1 MFSVMSYEK
10 FVTARRPKIEGSQN
24 LHDYFADR
32 SIDLDFFVFFSSLA
46 GLGHASQS
54 NYAAGNTFQDALAHH
69 RVSKGLPALSINIGS
84 VMDVGWTA
92 EHYSEISE
100 ADKALTFKITTK
112 DLMALVEHH
121 VTNWLKRGE
130 KDSVAVSPQ
139 VAIGLKQALP
149 EPLFKQLEVV
159 LASQAV
165 PTDQASSSKGG
176 DSLEARI
183 TAAGKD
189 KSLLTIAVEN
199 GFREKLSRVL
209 AMSPE
214 DVHLDDTFNGHGVDS
229 LVAVELRNWI
239 RKELGE
245 TVTVPDILTG
255 RRSIKSIAGHIAGNK
270 AGK

>member
-10 FVTARRPKIEGSQN
+10 FVTARRPKIEGTQN

-32 SIDLDFFVFFSSLA
+32 SIDLDFFVLFSSLA

-69 RVSKGLPALSINIGS
+69 RSSKGLPALSINIGS

-92 EHYSEISE
+92 EHYGEISE
-100 ADKALTFKITTK
+100 ADKAIAFEITTK

-121 VTNWLKRGE
+121 VTNWLRRGE
-130 KDSVAVSPQ
+130 KDSIAVSPQ
-139 VAIGLKQALP
+139 VAIGLKQALA
-149 EPLFKQLEVV
+149 EPLFKQLKVV

-165 PTDQASSSKGG
+165 PTDQVSSKG

-183 TAAGKD
+183 IAAGKD

-199 GFREKLSRVL
+199 GFREKLSRL
-209 AMSPE
+209 LSMNPE

-229 LVAVELRNWI
+229 LVAVEIRNWI

-245 TVTVPDILTG
+245 TITVPDILTG
-255 RRSIKSIAGHIAGNK
+255 RRSIKSIAGGIASSK
-270 AGK
+270 AGI